1 MQLKTKTTDPMK
13 SKLFLD
19 TRYEFIVKCLL
30 NDKSLQQT
38 AEILTAQGLKITGR
52 GLSYWLT
59 RRKARIE
66 SRIAKFTTPSDFQPS
81 LPPALSAPDPLPVA
95 PKIPALP
102 AVPAMPALQAAPALP
117 TIPNLAR
124 SKNQNVERNNDIDA
138 LIRFTNK
145 DHIFASTLKKPSKK
159 FMQS

>member
-1 MQLKTKTTDPMK
+1 MK

-95 PKIPALP
+95 PKIPVLP

-138 LIRFTNK
+138 LIRITNK
-145 DHIFASTLKKPSKK
+145 DQIFASTLKKPSKK

>member
-1 MQLKTKTTDPMK
+1 MK

-66 SRIAKFTTPSDFQPS
+66 SRIAKFTTPSNFQPS
-81 LPPALSAPDPLPVA
+81 LPPALSVPDPLPVA
-95 PKIPALP
+95 PEIPVPPVLP

-124 SKNQNVERNNDIDA
+124 SKDQDAQRNNDIDA
-138 LIRFTNK
+138 LIRITNK
-145 DHIFASTLKKPSKK
+145 DQIFASTLKKPSKK
-159 FMQS
+159 FM

>member
-1 MQLKTKTTDPMK
+1 MK

-66 SRIAKFTTPSDFQPS
+66 SRIAKFTTPSNFQPS
-81 LPPALSAPDPLPVA
+81 LPPALSVPDPLPVA
-95 PKIPALP
+95 PEIPVPPVLP

-124 SKNQNVERNNDIDA
+124 SKDQDAQRNNDIDA

-159 FMQS
+159 FM